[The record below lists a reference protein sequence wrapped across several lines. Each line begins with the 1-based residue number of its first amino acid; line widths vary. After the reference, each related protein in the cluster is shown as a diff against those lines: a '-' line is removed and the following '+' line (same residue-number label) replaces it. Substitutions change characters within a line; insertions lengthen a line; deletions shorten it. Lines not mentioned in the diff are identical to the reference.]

1 MIFPVQQTRT
11 TVRLFT
17 CFICDTPYVQL
28 SNDLSNAKNVMRN
41 KKGRLITKLF
51 EAQSC
56 IEETVTSIRLIVIVT
71 VMNFCVMENQ
81 EHFNVLIS
89 DFVCL
94 FLITVDGM
102 CCLVYRAVTSRT
114 WAVSFD

>member
-1 MIFPVQQTRT
+1 MYGVIFVVDIIQRNESDSKAGVESMIFPVQQTRT

-51 EAQSC
+51 EA
-56 IEETVTSIRLIVIVT
+56 
-71 VMNFCVMENQ
+71 
-81 EHFNVLIS
+81 
-89 DFVCL
+89 
-94 FLITVDGM
+94 
-102 CCLVYRAVTSRT
+102 
-114 WAVSFD
+114 